1 MPGLPLRCHTR
12 QTGQEHGP
20 DQAVAGSHHDHRVGP
35 FASRKRVHS
44 ELPALEDRVRARPPL
59 APDAWLLQAQG
70 SSVLR
75 SCHFSDRPRLV
86 GDSPEMHMTR
96 PAHRWRP
103 GPPPPRRQVQALA
116 GGAHVHAMGRPGQR
130 GADTQV
136 TRGPTRRPQRRP
148 RRRHRVGALV
158 ARARGLQDPRLPSLP
173 APVLA
178 SWVFYQLR
186 RQQGPRA
193 AVHTG
198 ASVSCAHG
206 DLSPPQLPGPGPDL
220 RAHRPLPLPS
230 AQGLWGRWPTLAGPT
245 LGGAAGGAAGRSRP
259 HSGAAMHSGWKPGWG
274 ARLVTW
280 PGCSPHVSPAAAS
293 PAGCPATSPALPA
306 VLAVPQRSRSACTLP
321 APEDNRH
328 TPGGWAAGRG
338 ANIKFPTL
346 TIFRCMGQ
354 WCYVLPHRWAAD
366 IQNLLTPSS

>member
-1 MPGLPLRCHTR
+1 MPGLPLRCHTS

-44 ELPALEDRVRARPPL
+44 EPPASEDRVRARPPL
-59 APDAWLLQAQG
+59 APEAWLLQAQG

-103 GPPPPRRQVQALA
+103 GPPPLRRQVQAQAQA
-116 GGAHVHAMGRPGQR
+116 GGAHVHATGRPGQR
-130 GADTQV
+130 GADTRV

-158 ARARGLQDPRLPSLP
+158 AWARGLQDLRLLSLP
-173 APVLA
+173 AAVLA
-178 SWVFYQLR
+178 SRVFDQLR

-193 AVHTG
+193 AVHTS

-220 RAHRPLPLPS
+220 RAHRPLPLLQLRASGAVGPPWLDPRLG
-230 AQGLWGRWPTLAGPT
+230 ARLAGLQPVT
-245 LGGAAGGAAGRSRP
+245 STFRGRDTSPR
-259 HSGAAMHSGWKPGWG
+259 HSGRKPGWG

-280 PGCSPHVSPAAAS
+280 PGCSPHVSAAPAS
-293 PAGCPATSPALPA
+293 PAGCLSASPALPGCA
-306 VLAVPQRSRSACTLP
+306 GRPPAFPQRLHAASA
-321 APEDNRH
+321 
-328 TPGGWAAGRG
+328 GG
-338 ANIKFPTL
+338 
-346 TIFRCMGQ
+346 CMGQ
-354 WCYVLPHRWAAD
+354 WCYALPHRWAAD

>member
-1 MPGLPLRCHTR
+1 M
-12 QTGQEHGP
+12 
-20 DQAVAGSHHDHRVGP
+20 
-35 FASRKRVHS
+35 
-44 ELPALEDRVRARPPL
+44 
-59 APDAWLLQAQG
+59 
-70 SSVLR
+70 
-75 SCHFSDRPRLV
+75 
-86 GDSPEMHMTR
+86 
-96 PAHRWRP
+96 
-103 GPPPPRRQVQALA
+103 
-116 GGAHVHAMGRPGQR
+116 
-130 GADTQV
+130 
-136 TRGPTRRPQRRP
+136 
-148 RRRHRVGALV
+148 

-338 ANIKFPTL
+338 VRVVGRAEDGLGDPEPRGVHARKRGVRGGSTALGRVGAQGLHTP
-346 TIFRCMGQ
+346 
-354 WCYVLPHRWAAD
+354 VARWALPPSWPMPLF
-366 IQNLLTPSS
+366 QKTPVPPGEPSWAREVVVGGLGPGGSRWIRALGSVAVLVLGHAS